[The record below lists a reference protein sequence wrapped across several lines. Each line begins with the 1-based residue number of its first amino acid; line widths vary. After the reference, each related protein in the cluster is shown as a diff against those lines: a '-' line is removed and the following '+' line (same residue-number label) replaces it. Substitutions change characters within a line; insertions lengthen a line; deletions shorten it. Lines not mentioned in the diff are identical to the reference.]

1 MNAPHLPVLTDE
13 RVRPVTRGDCVD
25 GERPCPWVSCVHHA
39 IHGRVLVDDDAVIQ
53 TIEAMSSSCTLDVAD
68 EGGATLEEVGELF
81 DVTRERI
88 RQIEA
93 KALAKLPRRSE
104 TMREHLEEEPSPELR
119 PARAGA
125 ARLIEDR
132 RPIEPPAQHATLPRP
147 GDVSVAA
154 QAMWCPWMGAAM
166 TGTLCARRHTA
177 RREKSANAGAGPLY
191 PSCASCADG
200 AALTA
205 RVGRLGELVPLR
217 VAVPAARIDWMGD
230 GETETE
236 EPPAAAEEPEVKKVT
251 KRAPRAPRVSA
262 SNGASVTAP
271 AADARCIANGCVDP
285 PQGYREG
292 LDPLLRPLCKRHRL
306 LAQGERT
313 KRQCST
319 QEAVAIILRR
329 AAASN
334 GCETAPQG
342 ARVIAEA
349 PLPVAFDAP
358 VVEAPSVLDALV
370 PDLNRGL
377 RTPTAA
383 EMALRDERDW
393 LLSQRDAARAEAA
406 ELRRD
411 RDAVAAELA
420 QVRETAAAESRG
432 LAQHLDARDARI
444 AELEGQFLADATS
457 REPSPRPLARLAAL
471 AAVLVPSAERIA
483 WTVGGTS
490 AEDGRWCASA
500 LGHDD
505 EGVSGWEAV
514 ADTPDEAL
522 AGLVRHVEGEAHA
535 RIEALT
541 AALRGAR

>member
-39 IHGRVLVDDDAVIQ
+39 IHGRMLGDDDAVIE
-53 TIEAMSSSCTLDVAD
+53 TIEAMRQSCTLDVAD
-68 EGGATLEEVGELF
+68 EGSATLEEVGALF

-125 ARLIEDR
+125 ARPIEDR
-132 RPIEPPAQHATLPRP
+132 RPIDPPAQHAALPRP

-251 KRAPRAPRVSA
+251 KRAPSAPRVSA

-342 ARVIAEA
+342 ARGIAEA

-358 VVEAPSVLDALV
+358 VVEAPAQGLFDGA
-370 PDLNRGL
+370 PEIARDL
-377 RTPTAA
+377 RTPAGDELA
-383 EMALRDERDW
+383 SLREERDC
-393 LLSQRDAARAEAA
+393 
-406 ELRRD
+406 LRRD
-411 RDAVAAELA
+411 QDALAAELA
-420 QVRETAAAESRG
+420 LVRAQAAAESRG

-490 AEDGRWCASA
+490 TGDGRWCASA